1 MDFLFLY
8 GTPDDGLGRSTV
20 VNNGELQHEITGTSN
35 IGPFLNSL
43 TAKKHTFYLS
53 GSEGAQNYNFNFFPT
68 LIFNELSDPDSH
80 INALKRAV
88 AFCDQ
93 QQCPVFNHPRFVQLT
108 RRDHIYDR
116 LNHIKGLI
124 VPKTIHFTATSPADV
139 KNALRKNNLNYPVI
153 FRKAGDHGGISTTLL
168 KNTSQIIKA
177 MYPYALDGS
186 AFYATEFTDF
196 ASEDGNYR
204 KYRIAVVEGRPY
216 LRHMIISD
224 SWLIHS
230 SSREHMKNNP
240 ALQEE
245 EAKLL
250 VEFDE
255 TLRPKVIDAVDEIT
269 RTLQLDYYGI
279 DCSIDAAG
287 NMLAFEINP
296 NMNILINNQQTPNI
310 WEVPIA
316 NIINHVSDLVMRKAM
331 EKTEDKPKR
340 NPQE

>member
-8 GTPDDGLGRSTV
+8 GTPDDGRARSIV
-20 VNNGELQHEITGTSN
+20 DNNGKLQHEITGTSN
-35 IGPFLNSL
+35 VGPFLINL
-43 TAKKHTFYLS
+43 NGKKHTFYLS
-53 GSEGAQNYNFNFFPT
+53 GSEGLQNYNFNFFPT
-68 LIFNELSDPDSH
+68 VIFNELSDPDSH

-93 QQCPVFNHPRFVQLT
+93 QQCPVFNHPRAVQLT

-116 LNHIKGLI
+116 LNHIEGLI
-124 VPKTIHFTATSPADV
+124 IPKTIHFTATSPTDV
-139 KNALRKNNLNYPVI
+139 KNALRKNNLTYPVI
-153 FRKAGDHGGISTTLL
+153 FRKTGDHGGISTTLL
-168 KNTSQIIKA
+168 KNTSQIINV
-177 MYPYALDGS
+177 MHPYALDGS
-186 AFYATEFTDF
+186 AFYATEFSDF
-196 ASEDGNYR
+196 ASKDGNYR

-224 SWLIHS
+224 NWLIHS

-240 ALQEE
+240 PLQEE
-245 EAKLL
+245 EAKQL

-255 TLRPKVIDAVDEIT
+255 TLRSKVIDAVDEIT
-269 RTLQLDYYGI
+269 SILQLDYYGI

-316 NIINHVSDLVMRKAM
+316 NIINHISDLVMRKAM
-331 EKTEDKPKR
+331 KKTANNAKPNVQK
-340 NPQE
+340 